1 MVDKNEKLID
11 EQAIESINE
20 LGQIKVYEN
29 SGILPINII
38 GEIEGHIE
46 LGNGRK
52 ATKYEHLIP
61 LIVEAQENNAIK
73 GVLLILNTM
82 GGDVEAGLAISEL
95 IAGMSKPSV
104 SLVLGGGHSIGVP
117 LAVCTDYSFI
127 APSAMMTI
135 HPIRTNGLVLGV
147 SQSFE
152 YFKRMQERINS
163 FILDHS
169 AIKRK
174 VLKEL
179 MFNTDEIANDVG
191 SVVIGKEAVEIG
203 LINEIGSISSA
214 MNHLKKMLK
223 S

>member
-1 MVDKNEKLID
+1 M
-11 EQAIESINE
+11 
-20 LGQIKVYEN
+20 
-29 SGILPINII
+29 
-38 GEIEGHIE
+38 
-46 LGNGRK
+46 
-52 ATKYEHLIP
+52 
-61 LIVEAQENNAIK
+61 EAQENNAIK